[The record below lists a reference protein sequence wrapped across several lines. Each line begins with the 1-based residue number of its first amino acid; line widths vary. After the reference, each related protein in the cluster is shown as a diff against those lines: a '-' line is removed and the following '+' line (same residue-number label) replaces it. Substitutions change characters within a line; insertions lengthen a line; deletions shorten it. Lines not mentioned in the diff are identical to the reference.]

1 MRIDGKRWA
10 RWQEL
15 LTAAITTLFLVILL
29 TCLFGYHY
37 ELNDDI
43 MIKDLL
49 SGSYTGTPSGYCIQI
64 LYPLGVIVAFFY
76 RIFRML
82 PWYGMLL
89 ILAQYAS
96 CFLIFDRTLKLVQR
110 TVPKLSLLV
119 TETLF
124 ILAYFSYAL
133 VNLQYS

>member
-15 LTAAITTLFLVILL
+15 LTASITTLFLVILL

-82 PWYGMLL
+82 P
-89 ILAQYAS
+89 
-96 CFLIFDRTLKLVQR
+96 
-110 TVPKLSLLV
+110 
-119 TETLF
+119 
-124 ILAYFSYAL
+124 
-133 VNLQYS
+133 